1 MSYLTLKIACRILVQ
16 YEVKFLVKST
26 KLSDFHLTN
35 QNIMLNIYNCVYLH
49 NFDIGRIFVTD
60 RYALPYPKKHFI
72 IHIYGKRDGFIS
84 IEIRVLYFTNGIINY
99 YTVNYLMIHVDCVNC
114 KI

>member
-35 QNIMLNIYNCVYLH
+35 QNIMLNIYNCRAE
-49 NFDIGRIFVTD
+49 FSSQIGTLCHIQKNILSYIFMVKEMD
-60 RYALPYPKKHFI
+60 SFLLKLEYFI
-72 IHIYGKRDGFIS
+72 LLMGS
-84 IEIRVLYFTNGIINY
+84 LII
-99 YTVNYLMIHVDCVNC
+99 TQLIT
-114 KI
+114 